1 MSRDSTFLL
10 DVVNAAKRVLL
21 FAEGLIELTSTN
33 LSCPTSLIYK
43 DVVFPEN
50 NPEDSD
56 DN

>member
-1 MSRDSTFLL
+1 MSRDSASLL
-10 DVVNAAKRVLL
+10 DVVNAVKRVLL
-21 FAEGLIELTSTN
+21 FSDGLVELTSVN
-33 LSCPTSLIYK
+33 FSCPTPLLYE